1 MQINCVKRVSE
12 VFLNGLEEAVKVIAQ
27 IEQSSDEE
35 ISLCFGEG
43 VFVTPLFMSA
53 VLIKLLS
60 VNKKVFITANN
71 YLSTVH
77 FGSYGLH
84 LDSPEAIS
92 DCFRA
97 FEKKTYLPILCFST
111 KRADGQNSAN
121 LGSSVA
127 KFLRKRAS
135 LPVETHTAISY
146 LISETIDNILEHA
159 CSKCGYISCQ
169 AYPKLEYID
178 LCIFDSGISLIGS
191 FRESRRMDETNDD
204 IDAMEAVI
212 NYQVSTKNLPG
223 AENRGFGIRTSR
235 EMLVNGLGGEYL
247 IYSGNALFVSNP
259 KEERIIGLP
268 HTIGVRGTLVA
279 MRIPVSKEGFMPSA
293 YYQ

>member
-12 VFLNGLEEAVKVIAQ
+12 VFLNGLEEAVEIIAQ

-35 ISLCFGEG
+35 ISLCFGESA
-43 VFVTPLFMSA
+43 FVTPLFMSA

-60 VNKKVFITANN
+60 VNKKISITTNN
-71 YLSTVH
+71 YLSTVR

-84 LDSPEAIS
+84 IDSPEAIS

-97 FEKKTYLPILCFST
+97 FENKTYLPILRFST
-111 KRADGQNSAN
+111 KGADEENGSNV
-121 LGSSVA
+121 GSSVA
-127 KFLRKRAS
+127 KFLKNRAS
-135 LPVETHTAISY
+135 LPTETHTALSY

-159 CSKCGYISCQ
+159 CSKAGYISCQ
-169 AYPKLEYID
+169 AYPKLGYID
-178 LCIFDSGISLIGS
+178 LCVFDSGISLIGS
-191 FRESRRMDETNDD
+191 FRESKRMDETNSDVE
-204 IDAMEAVI
+204 AMEAVI
-212 NYQVSTKNLPG
+212 NDQVSTKNLPG

-247 IYSGNALFVSNP
+247 IYSGCALFVSNP

-268 HTIGVRGTLVA
+268 QTIGVRGTLVA
-279 MRIPVSKEGFMPSA
+279 MRIPISKKGFTPSN